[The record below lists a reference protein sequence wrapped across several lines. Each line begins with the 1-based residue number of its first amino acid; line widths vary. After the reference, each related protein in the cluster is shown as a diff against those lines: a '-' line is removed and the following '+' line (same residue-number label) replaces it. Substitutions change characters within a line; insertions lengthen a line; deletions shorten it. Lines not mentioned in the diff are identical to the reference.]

1 MHILVYTS
9 CVHSCARRRTEE
21 EANQNESQLVAEV
34 ESEEVMEREI
44 TLTEEET
51 QSTALKPQKC
61 GTENV
66 AMLNKAKEP
75 TEGMVVRGLTC
86 EQVLLQYI
94 RSAQSGH
101 TVAAGE
107 WNMIT
112 EGITF
117 RKAT

>member
-1 MHILVYTS
+1 M
-9 CVHSCARRRTEE
+9 HSCARRRTEE
-21 EANQNESQLVAEV
+21 DNAQTANQNESQLVAEV
-34 ESEEVMEREI
+34 EPEEVMEREI
-44 TLTEEET
+44 TLTEEENK
-51 QSTALKPQKC
+51 STALKPQKC
-61 GTENV
+61 GTSTENV

-117 RKAT
+117 RKVT